1 MRKYSLAGT
10 GLFLASAIALAEN
23 PEAEK
28 FYDRFPG
35 TVSQHSGQLLL
46 KRCDLGAYEYPMH
59 FNHAEEQSK
68 IAGYLKRYPKF
79 WVNIRGDVH
88 AEKEVYHLT
97 VEEVSELYPGESC
110 HLTDLL
116 DELTAPAEN
125 PRS

>member
-1 MRKYSLAGT
+1 MKKYSLAGF
-10 GLFLASAIALAEN
+10 GLLLAFSAAQAES

-28 FYDRFPG
+28 FYDSFAG
-35 TVSQHSGQLLL
+35 TISQRANQLFL
-46 KRCDLGAYEYPMH
+46 KRCDLTTYEYPMH
-59 FNHAEEQSK
+59 FNHAEDQSK

-79 WVNIRGDVH
+79 WVNILGDVH

-97 VEEVSELYPGESC
+97 VEEVSELHPGESC

>member
-1 MRKYSLAGT
+1 MKKYSLAGL
-10 GLFLASAIALAEN
+10 GLLLAFSATQAES

-28 FYDRFPG
+28 FYDNFAG
-35 TVSQHSGQLLL
+35 TVSQRSGQLFL
-46 KRCDLGAYEYPMH
+46 KRCDLTAYEYPMH